1 MKRTATYAMTAFLS
15 HLVLAASPARAGVS
29 VPRVFSDN
37 MVLQRGI
44 QVPIWGWA
52 EAGEEVI
59 VSFAG
64 QEKKATADAGG
75 NWKVSLD
82 SLETNA
88 KTAELTISGKNTL
101 VIKNVLVG
109 EVWIC
114 SGQSNMQWRVGG
126 ALDPAG
132 EAKTANYPLI
142 RQLAV
147 PNVATDV
154 PQKDFRGSWSV
165 CSPGSVGG
173 FTAVG
178 YFFGRELHK
187 ELGIP
192 IGLIN
197 SSWGGTRIEPWT
209 PLDGFRLISEAPFA
223 KATIERIEKAD
234 PGTESGGK
242 AYAEALAKVKEW
254 LPVAEAAIAK
264 GEYPAPL
271 PPLPS
276 IGRSHQDPT
285 RIQRAMIHP
294 LVPYAIRGA
303 IWYQGES
310 NGGEGIT
317 YFQKLQALIG
327 GWRGLWGQGDFPFYI
342 VQLAN
347 FTADR
352 KTPEGGDGYA
362 KIREAQRKALEIP
375 NTGVAVIIDIG
386 EAGNIHPRNKQDVG
400 KRLALWAL
408 ARDYEKDVVCSGPL
422 YKKHAIEG
430 DKIRVHFDHTGTGLM
445 VGLKEGLAPT
455 AEVKDSKL
463 ERFAIAGADK
473 KWVWADA
480 TIDGETVVVSSP
492 EVKKPVAVRYAYS
505 ANPEGRNLYNREGLP
520 ASPFRTDK
528 W

>member
-327 GWRGLWGQGDFPFYI
+327 GWRKVWGQGDFPFYI